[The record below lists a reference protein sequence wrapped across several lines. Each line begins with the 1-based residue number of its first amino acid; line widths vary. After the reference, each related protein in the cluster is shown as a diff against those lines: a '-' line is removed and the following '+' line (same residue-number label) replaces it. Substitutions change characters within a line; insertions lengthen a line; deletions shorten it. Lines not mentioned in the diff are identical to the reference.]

1 MPRCYRRTYGGR
13 WFPLLFRPLVAARAA
28 LLFLSFVPVTHA
40 FAAEYRDSAAVFT
53 IAYDDAIWTIKPGDD
68 GEFAVACARGA
79 CDGAVVGCSGSR
91 LWVPLASV
99 GRLTREFDSSATERT
114 VLDGL
119 ARERAANARASAVPG
134 AEDVAPEVVKPYT
147 LTYSRDGHPIYESD
161 FRASVG
167 PGVTRFLSFSTAARS
182 HSIALVCHVPESR
195 LPVWR
200 PRIDALIEGFKPAPD
215 PFWLRWLAYI
225 GL

>member
-1 MPRCYRRTYGGR
+1 MRGVG
-13 WFPLLFRPLVAARAA
+13 AAAA
-28 LLFLSFVPVTHA
+28 LVFGAAAA
-40 FAAEYRDSAAVFT
+40 FGAKYKDSAGAFT
-53 IAYDDAIWTIKPGDD
+53 IAYDDTIWTAKPGDD

-91 LWVPLASV
+91 LWVPLASA
-99 GRLTREFDSSATERT
+99 GRLTREFDASATERT

-119 ARERAANARASAVPG
+119 ARERAANARATAESGAV
-134 AEDVAPEVVKPYT
+134 DVAPEVVKPYT
-147 LTYSRDGHPIYESD
+147 LAYSRDGHPIYESD

-167 PGVTRFLSFSTAARS
+167 QGVTRFLSFSMAARS

-200 PRIDALIEGFKPAPD
+200 PRIDALIEGFKPVRD